1 MTYKQLAD
9 KLGVKKDR
17 VRYLAEHLTIPDAIY
32 LVNGV
37 KHMSNA
43 AISLVMAEIEGIPR
57 LDDALFTY
65 VHTENSQCEGMNSQ
79 CKTEEA
85 YENSAES
92 CENNCETENTS
103 RSTVNNDH
111 EHVMA
116 ALTIIDHYKTVV
128 DNQASQLAA
137 KDEQIQ
143 KLTDLVATA
152 QETAAEQVTAAQ
164 TAATEQIIAAQ
175 ASASEQLAAKDTQ
188 IQRLQDTIDALT
200 KQLEPQK
207 KWWQWWK

>member
-1 MTYKQLAD
+1 
-9 KLGVKKDR
+9 
-17 VRYLAEHLTIPDAIY
+17 
-32 LVNGV
+32 
-37 KHMSNA
+37 MSNA

-65 VHTENSQCEGMNSQ
+65 VHTENSQCGGTNSR
-79 CKTEEA
+79 CKTEET
-85 YENSAES
+85 YENSTEF
-92 CENNCETENTS
+92 CENDCETENTS

-116 ALTIIDHYKTVV
+116 ALTIIDHYKAVV
-128 DNQASQLAA
+128 DNQTSQLAA

-152 QETAAEQVTAAQ
+152 QETAAEQITAAR
-164 TAATEQIIAAQ
+164 

-200 KQLEPQK
+200 RQLEEAHEPQK
-207 KWWQWWK
+207 KWWQWWKR